1 MNSGPPDVL
10 VIGAGAAGLAAAK
23 RLAAHGISVLVLE
36 ARDRIGGRVQTIR
49 GAGWPIPIEAG
60 AEFIHGQPR
69 ETLSAVEALQL
80 KTEEIPDRHW
90 EALGNEIG
98 PMNFA
103 PDWEIVSQRLA
114 KLDSED
120 LPFAQFLRRHCDELS
135 PVQQARQIAY
145 VEGFDAADAEIVSA
159 VWVRDSDRATG
170 AEQGTR
176 RMVDGYDRIFDY
188 FTGEG
193 DDKAFDICL
202 GAAGDDDPL
211 AAWFCGSGNTR
222 SAGKAEISHGASGGH
237 HAAAWRSSGSVRWR
251 RDPIRSRCSR
261 QTCCLGAIAD
271 GSSR

>member
-1 MNSGPPDVL
+1 MTDEFGRSGSSGDWGRGRR
-10 VIGAGAAGLAAAK
+10 IGGCQTAGGD
-23 RLAAHGISVLVLE
+23 GISVLVLE

-90 EALGNEIG
+90 EARGNGIA

-114 KLDSED
+114 KLDSDD

-159 VWVRDSDRATG
+159 VG
-170 AEQGTR
+170 
-176 RMVDGYDRIFDY
+176 
-188 FTGEG
+188 
-193 DDKAFDICL
+193 
-202 GAAGDDDPL
+202 
-211 AAWFCGSGNTR
+211 
-222 SAGKAEISHGASGGH
+222 
-237 HAAAWRSSGSVRWR
+237 
-251 RDPIRSRCSR
+251 
-261 QTCCLGAIAD
+261 
-271 GSSR
+271 